1 MGGCFPRCIPR
12 SVWDFSG
19 RRAVS
24 GDSPGSEPA
33 DVFRVV
39 AGPRALSGESP
50 DRRRDRIGSVLFPSC
65 GDRDTDLAD
74 DRTMGANFTE
84 SSRPLPAGSISRAEQ
99 EGHVQHATT
108 GRRLQPSTT
117 PFAKRVR
124 AYYYSPSAVS
134 APSVMP
140 QECFARGVRGSA
152 SSIRGTLP
160 PVSDRQADARASRAW
175 PSGRLQAT
183 ESIAPMHTYRQL
195 VLPGL
200 PRPWHLRCVNS
211 ECDVQPQGEM
221 LDGVPACP
229 FL

>member
-124 AYYYSPSAVS
+124 AYYYSPSAVARRRS
-134 APSVMP
+134 CRKSVSP
-140 QECFARGVRGSA
+140 EGFEAALLRFEELC
-152 SSIRGTLP
+152 
-160 PVSDRQADARASRAW
+160 RQSPIGKLMRELHAL
-175 PSGRLQAT
+175 GRLD
-183 ESIAPMHTYRQL
+183 
-195 VLPGL
+195 GFK
-200 PRPWHLRCVNS
+200 LRNR
-211 ECDVQPQGEM
+211 
-221 LDGVPACP
+221 
-229 FL
+229 